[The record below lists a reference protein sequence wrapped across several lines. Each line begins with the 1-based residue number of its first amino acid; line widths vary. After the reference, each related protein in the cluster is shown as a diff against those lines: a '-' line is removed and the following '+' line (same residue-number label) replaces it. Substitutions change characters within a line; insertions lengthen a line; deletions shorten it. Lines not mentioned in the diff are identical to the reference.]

1 MVLFWSKDYVTIYNG
16 SYADVVRNRYPQLLD
31 QELAKGWP
39 EAYEQIHEYLDNC
52 RWGLSII
59 RSGDTRQLIVLIR
72 MRNVTLTGR

>member
-1 MVLFWSKDYVTIYNG
+1 MVLFWCKDYVTIYNG
-16 SYADVVRNRYPQLLD
+16 SYADVVRNRYPQLLG

-59 RSGDTRQLIVLIR
+59 RSWDTR
-72 MRNVTLTGR
+72 